1 MVEWIMVLAVV
12 FAGLNNIILR
22 FLANTKIKYNAFL
35 FNSIM
40 MVVWILILLSMGG
53 IKGATQTTF
62 LYAFLYGLI
71 TCGFIFFKNAALTN
85 GPISITSLIGGSSFI
100 FTTIFNS
107 IYFKDNVKG
116 IQIIG
121 MVVMVIAVLLVNFP
135 QKTGEKTT
143 LKWKILCA
151 IFFVF
156 AGLVGIIFR
165 FHQIADKAHTNEM
178 MIMASAFATVMLL
191 IMYGVS
197 KIIEKAKNSRAEII
211 EKKEKPSGKTVWI
224 IIAFAVASGIVSC
237 VYNRCNIYLSGAM
250 PTILFSPI
258 FNGALILVSFVAGL
272 VLFKEKATVPKIIGF
287 VLGIIAIICSSG
299 VFGLVN
305 F

>member
-1 MVEWIMVLAVV
+1 MVEWIMVLSVV

-22 FLANTKIKYNAFL
+22 YLANTKLKYNPFL

-40 MVVWILILLSMGG
+40 MLVWIVILFCMGG
-53 IKGATQTTF
+53 IKGANGTTV

-107 IYFKDNVKG
+107 IYFKDNVKI

-165 FHQIADKAHTNEM
+165 FHQIDDKAHTNEM
-178 MIMASAFATVMLL
+178 MIMASAFATIMLL

-197 KIIEKAKNSRAEII
+197 KIIQKAKTSKTELVT
-211 EKKEKPSGKTVWI
+211 EEEKPTAKAVWA

-237 VYNRCNIYLSGAM
+237 VYNRCNIFLSGAM

-272 VLFKEKATVPKIIGF
+272 VLFKEKATAPKIIGF

>member
-1 MVEWIMVLAVV
+1 MVEWILVLSVV

-22 FLANTKIKYNAFL
+22 YLANTKLKYNPFL

-40 MVVWILILLSMGG
+40 MLVWILILLCMGG
-53 IKGATQTTF
+53 IKGANGTTV

-107 IYFKDNVKG
+107 IYFKDDVKI

-165 FHQIADKAHTNEM
+165 FHQIDDKAHTNEM
-178 MIMASAFATVMLL
+178 MIMASAFATIMLL

-197 KIIEKAKNSRAEII
+197 KLIQKAKNSKTELVT
-211 EKKEKPSGKTVWI
+211 EEEKPTAKSVWA

-237 VYNRCNIYLSGAM
+237 VYNRCNIFLSGAM

-272 VLFKEKATVPKIIGF
+272 VLFKEKATVVKIVGF
-287 VLGIIAIICSSG
+287 SLGIVAIICFSG
-299 VFGLVN
+299 IFGLVN